1 MISPSV
7 ARALLGIAGILLY
20 SLAMHY
26 TSAVNPNRDWA
37 AALVIAPFLGAAL
50 LIAWR
55 SPRRMLQLTVCA
67 TAIAALALFWPRL
80 TAHVGWLYLLQHA
93 GIYFLLGLMFG
104 RTLVHQRTPLCTQFA
119 SFMTDHMT
127 PRVCRY
133 TRQVTVAWTVFF
145 FATAS
150 ISALLFFFSSF
161 ENWSI
166 FANLLGLPL
175 LGTMFTVEFAI
186 RLRVLA
192 PEERGSLRKTWQA
205 WKNHGAAKP
214 APTNTSA
221 AAKCTAAIVPPPPP
235 A

>member
-1 MISPSV
+1 MSPSI

-26 TSAVNPNRDWA
+26 TSAVNPDRNWA
-37 AALVIAPFLGAAL
+37 AALVIAPFLGAAV

-55 SPRRMLQLTVCA
+55 SSWRTLQL
-67 TAIAALALFWPRL
+67 AACGLVAGLLAVFWAPL

-104 RTLVHQRTPLCTQFA
+104 RTLAPRQTPLCTQFA
-119 SFMTDHMT
+119 RFMTEHMT

-133 TRQVTVAWTVFF
+133 TRQVTVAWTIYF
-145 FATAS
+145 FATATLS
-150 ISALLFFFSSF
+150 SALFFFSSF

-166 FANLLGLPL
+166 FANVLGLPL
-175 LGTMFTVEFAI
+175 LGTMFLVEFAF
-186 RLRVLA
+186 RLRMLA

-205 WKNHGAAKP
+205 WKNHGTQQP
-214 APTNTSA
+214 A
-221 AAKCTAAIVPPPPP
+221 AAPAESLVKPP
-235 A
+235 ANSPPTA